1 MKVVSF
7 KICPFVQRLIGV
19 LELKQF
25 EYEVEY
31 ISLMDKPEWFL
42 RASPHGKV
50 PILIEDRGVLFE
62 SGPIC
67 EYVDETCGDFQ
78 LHPKDPFEKA
88 RHRAWIEL
96 AARHYLVQCR
106 TQRSPT
112 EDQLEANRPE
122 LSNAF
127 ATIEAAI
134 DEQPY
139 FSGEKLSMVDAA
151 WFVILHR
158 AHIVEECAGVDFLDG
173 FPRLKRWQQEL
184 LSVEALLQSAPE
196 GFLEEFVNFYLHEGT
211 YLGLLMKSGR
221 GRCGSAHD
229 AVCDPDTLHACC
241 A

>member
-19 LELKQF
+19 LELKQI

-31 ISLMDKPEWFL
+31 ISLMDKPDWFL

-67 EYVDETCGDFQ
+67 EYVDETCGDFR
-78 LHPKDPFEKA
+78 LHPADPFERA

-106 TQRSPT
+106 IQRSPT
-112 EDQLEANRPE
+112 EEQLEANRPA

-127 ATIEAAI
+127 SKIEAAI
-134 DEQPY
+134 DEHPY
-139 FSGEKLSMVDAA
+139 FGGERPCMVDAA

-158 AHIVEECAGVDFLDG
+158 ANIIGDCSGVDFLDG
-173 FPRLKRWQQEL
+173 FPKLKQWQYAL
-184 LSVEALLQSAPE
+184 LQDEALLKSAPQ
-196 GFLEEFVNFYLHEGT
+196 GFLEEFVNFYLHDGT

-221 GRCGSAHD
+221 GRCGSAGD
-229 AVCDPDTLHACC
+229 AACDPDALHASCV
-241 A
+241 